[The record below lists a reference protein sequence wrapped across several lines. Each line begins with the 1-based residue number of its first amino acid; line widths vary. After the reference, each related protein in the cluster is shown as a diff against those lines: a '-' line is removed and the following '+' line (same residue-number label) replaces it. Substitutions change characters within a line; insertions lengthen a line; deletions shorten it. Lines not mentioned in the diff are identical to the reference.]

1 MHGEKERLDYIT
13 ITSAY
18 FSSNAMVLKSIT
30 MLLESLKV
38 VKIKVTQPNT
48 RTGILSVKLMFLVT
62 LNQLPS
68 VQSFNRFRQNQKQAV
83 VYYVI

>member
-1 MHGEKERLDYIT
+1 MYGEKERLDYIT

-18 FSSNAMVLKSIT
+18 FSRNAMVLKGNT

-38 VKIKVTQPNT
+38 VKFKVTQPNT

>member
-1 MHGEKERLDYIT
+1 MHGEKERLDYIS

-18 FSSNAMVLKSIT
+18 FSRNARVLKSIT

-38 VKIKVTQPNT
+38 VKFEMTQPNT
-48 RTGILSVKLMFLVT
+48 RTGIWSIKLLFLVT

-68 VQSFNRFRQNQKQAV
+68 VQIFNQFRQNQKQAV
-83 VYYVI
+83 IYDVI